1 MAETKEG
8 SGLKEKTEAG
18 AVRMHLIRRLIGTI
32 RFIAE
37 QKRPGLTGCKIS
49 GKHGKR
55 ILFLFPV
62 IPYTFNTTVSFLS
75 VIHGRTVRA
84 DDMREWMEKN

>member
-1 MAETKEG
+1 M
-8 SGLKEKTEAG
+8 KEKTEAG

-37 QKRPGLTGCKIS
+37 QKRTGLSGGKIS
-49 GKHGKR
+49 AEHWKR
-55 ILFLFPV
+55 VIVLFPV
-62 IPYTFNTTVSFLS
+62 VPYTFNTPVSFCS

-84 DDMREWMEKN
+84 DDMREWMERN